1 MIPRLGEKYQVE
13 IETVSKPNQE
23 YRSEEYAKLGLPLA
37 PAIMVGDELIVQG
50 CDVDEDKLE
59 AAICRHLGL
68 PEPEPQK
75 NGFWIGCSN
84 KRPPG

>member
-1 MIPRLGEKYQVE
+1 ME
-13 IETVSKPNQE
+13 IETVSKPYQE
-23 YRSEEYAKLGLPLA
+23 YRTEEYAKLGLPLA

-68 PEPEPQK
+68 PETEPQK
-75 NGFWIGCSN
+75 KGILDRLF
-84 KRPPG
+84 K